1 MLTPKERQHPQVS
14 ATKKQKK
21 AVVNQPSPNQAKQ
34 K

>member
-1 MLTPKERQHPQVS
+1 MLTPMERQQPQVS

-21 AVVNQPSPNQAKQ
+21 AVVNQLRPNQAKQ